1 MLLDTCPDLLPG
13 KLFMEIDRNSDI
25 PLYLQVRNLLIS
37 RILDAEWQVGE
48 LLPSE
53 QQLRLQL
60 GISRGTLRQ
69 ALAELEREGYVR
81 REQGRGTFVIRGQV
95 RQNIPD
101 LPRRTLAFV
110 VPYVL
115 DSFAPTLL
123 LGLEHAAREC
133 GYSVLFHHVENSLEK
148 QTEILN
154 RLEKD
159 RIAGIVLYPVNSMH
173 VDETLR
179 RLVAKG
185 YPLVCVDRYLK
196 KLPTDY
202 VTMDNFGGALRATQH
217 LIGLGHRRIGFL
229 TWQDPAITMEHRQ
242 IGFRTAMAEADLPVD
257 PNLVWEVASYPTID
271 TTLLRHALSLKAQPT
286 AIFAAN
292 DRLALAVYKTAR
304 ELGLRIPADL
314 AVVGFSNLAIAA
326 HLEIPL
332 TTVAPPIFEIG
343 RKAAEIVIGRILG
356 VVTGL
361 QQHILATQL
370 IVRESCGADETQ
382 RTPGDPFSFNYDLG
396 DSLHQLS
403 SARREQI
410 MVG

>member
-1 MLLDTCPDLLPG
+1 MT
-13 KLFMEIDRNSDI
+13 IDRSSDV

-37 RILDAEWQVGE
+37 RILDAEWNVGE
-48 LLPSE
+48 LLPAE
-53 QQLRLQL
+53 QQLRLQF
-60 GISRGTLRQ
+60 GVSRGTLRQ
-69 ALAELEREGYVR
+69 ALSELEREGYVR

-101 LPRRTLAFV
+101 LPRRSLAFV

-115 DSFAPTLL
+115 DSFAPSLL
-123 LGLEHAAREC
+123 LGVEHAARGR
-133 GYSVLFHHVENSLEK
+133 GYSVLFHHVENSLAK
-148 QTEILN
+148 QTDILN
-154 RLEKD
+154 RLEQD
-159 RIAGIVLYPVNSMH
+159 NVAGIVLYPVDSTH
-173 VDETLR
+173 VDATLR
-179 RLVAKG
+179 RLVAAG
-185 YPLVCVDRYLK
+185 YPLVCIDRYLK
-196 KLPTDY
+196 TLPTDY

-217 LIGLGHRRIGFL
+217 LIGLGHSRIGFL

-242 IGFRTAMAEADLPVD
+242 VGYRTAMAEAGLAVD
-257 PNLVWEVASYPTID
+257 PELVWEVTAYPAID
-271 TTLLRHALSLKAQPT
+271 TAPLRQALADTASRPT

-332 TTVAPPIFEIG
+332 TTVAMPTFEIG

-356 VVTGL
+356 TVTGL
-361 QQHILATQL
+361 QQHILATEL

-382 RTPGDPFSFNYDLG
+382 RTAGDPWSLNYDDG
-396 DSLHQLS
+396 LHLP
-403 SARREQI
+403 AGLHREQI
-410 MVG
+410 LAA

>member
-1 MLLDTCPDLLPG
+1 MI
-13 KLFMEIDRNSDI
+13 IDRSSDI

-37 RILDAEWQVGE
+37 RILDAEWNVGE
-48 LLPSE
+48 LLPAE

-60 GISRGTLRQ
+60 GVSRGTLRQ
-69 ALAELEREGYVR
+69 ALSELEREGYVR

-101 LPRRTLAFV
+101 LPRRSLAFV

-115 DSFAPTLL
+115 DSFAPSLL
-123 LGLEHAAREC
+123 LGVEYEARSR
-133 GYSVLFHHVENSLEK
+133 GYSVLFHHVENSLAK
-148 QTEILN
+148 QTDILN
-154 RLEKD
+154 RLEQD
-159 RIAGIVLYPVNSMH
+159 NVAGIVLYPVDSTH
-173 VDETLR
+173 VDATLR
-179 RLVAKG
+179 RLVAGG
-185 YPLVCVDRYLK
+185 YPLVCIDRYLK
-196 KLPTDY
+196 ALPTDY

-229 TWQDPAITMEHRQ
+229 TWQDPAITMEHRHVGYQ
-242 IGFRTAMAEADLPVD
+242 TAMAEAGLAVD
-257 PNLVWEVASYPTID
+257 PELVWEVTAYPAIDPAPLRQALAVTAS
-271 TTLLRHALSLKAQPT
+271 RPT

-332 TTVAPPIFEIG
+332 TTVAMPTFEIG

-356 VVTGL
+356 TVTGL
-361 QQHILATQL
+361 QQHILATEL

-382 RTPGDPFSFNYDLG
+382 RTAGNHPYLNYDDG
-396 DSLHQLS
+396 LHLP
-403 SARREQI
+403 AGIHREQI
-410 MVG
+410 LAA